1 MKFVIYLLGLSICF
15 YSCQK
20 VVNLKLNT
28 SSSQIV
34 IVGKIS
40 DQIGVDTVTI
50 TKSVNFSDPNV
61 FPQVSGAKVYL
72 ADNDGNKDTLLELI
86 AGKYITKSTFKGI
99 IGRTYTLTVISEGQS
114 YVAEST
120 IPNAVKIDSIYIGT
134 NTNGGFGGGG
144 GRGGNEKAINVVF
157 TDQPNFL
164 NYYNLVEYVN
174 KVEQNSNTISDHLL
188 DGNSITRSL
197 RAKNLIKG
205 DTITVKLEGID
216 SRVYEYFRTSGR
228 ANTES
233 AMPANPVSN
242 FSNNALGY
250 FNAYS
255 VSKKT
260 IVIK

>member
-1 MKFVIYLLGLSICF
+1 MKFIIYLLVLSISLF
-15 YSCQK
+15 SCQK

-72 ADNDGNKDTLLELI
+72 ADNDGNKDTLQELV
-86 AGKYITKSTFKGI
+86 AGKYITKPGFQGV
-99 IGRTYTLTVISEGQS
+99 IGRTYTLTIISEGQS

-120 IPNAVKIDSIYIGT
+120 IPKAVAIDSVYIGI
-134 NTNGGFGGGG
+134 NTNGSFGGV
-144 GRGGNEKAINVVF
+144 GRNGNEKAINVVF
-157 TDQPNFL
+157 TDQANFL
-164 NYYNLVEYVN
+164 NYYYLVEYIN
-174 KVEQNSNTISDHLL
+174 TVEQNSSIISDHLL
-188 DGNSITRSL
+188 DGQSITRSL
-197 RAKNLIKG
+197 KAKNLNKD
-205 DTITVKLEGID
+205 DTITVLLEGID
-216 SRVYEYFRTSGR
+216 SRVYEYFRTSSR

-242 FSNNALGY
+242 FSNKALGY

-255 VSKKT
+255 VSKKI